1 MSTQQSRLWQAL
13 GIKED
18 SQITELMDLSVA
30 ETNEIIDIMLVDN
43 SLSAELKKTIKDLN
57 QSAP

>member
-18 SQITELMDLSVA
+18 SHITELMDLSVA
-30 ETNEIIDIMLVDN
+30 ETNEIIDIMLVDS

>member
-18 SQITELMDLSVA
+18 SHITELMDLSVA

-43 SLSAELKKTIKDLN
+43 SLSAELKKTIKDLS
-57 QSAP
+57 QRAP

>member
-18 SQITELMDLSVA
+18 SHITELMELSVA

-43 SLSAELKKTIKDLN
+43 SLSTELKKTIKELN
-57 QSAP
+57 QSAS

>member
-18 SQITELMDLSVA
+18 SHITELMDLSVA

-43 SLSAELKKTIKDLN
+43 SLSAELKKTINDLN